1 MRRLTA
7 AGLRTERGRPVSL
20 QTFRSLLRNPVF
32 VGIVEIR
39 NWGCRGAA
47 TSRGSFG
54 NPCSDGSRG
63 LDGRVRDLKS
73 KLDRTDE
80 AFLHERS
87 IDRETYERQRDYLR
101 ERFALAEMELSDAVL
116 EDLDVQGVLAFAEHL
131 LANAARLWSELK
143 LERRQQFQQILFPA
157 GLPFDGE
164 KFGTAL
170 TCLAFKRLGGNGE
183 AESNV
188 ASPTGF
194 EPVF

>member
-1 MRRLTA
+1 MA
-7 AGLRTERGRPVSL
+7 KGAPALRHVRDPAYMEL
-20 QTFRSLLRNPVF
+20 FKA
-32 VGIVEIR
+32 IVLDVW
-39 NWGCRGAA
+39 NARGAESERLRA
-47 TSRGSFG
+47 
-54 NPCSDGSRG
+54 G

-183 AESNV
+183 SESNV